1 MPRAPAI
8 EDLPTDLQIRT
19 LKVAADSGLEWMTG
33 YGVWSLQFQSG
44 DLLALRCFPSA
55 GLGGFVTLWHQT
67 PDLTWHMYVA
77 SETPES
83 ACPRYFGA
91 VVTSAEQADVAIMTE
106 CGLDPGIDLVLYAR
120 AARQFDTITAID
132 SYCGGI
138 PEPKAMAKPETSSIR
153 STSSNPALANAA
165 RYCAVVRRLNRPSSI

>member
-1 MPRAPAI
+1 MPRALAI
-8 EDLPTDLQIRT
+8 EDLPPDLQIRT

-91 VVTSAEQADVAIMTE
+91 VVTSAEQADVDVDWEGDRTLHVRAHRRHM
-106 CGLDPGIDLVLYAR
+106 IDLDWTVHLGSSFRASLLNSMSAVLPR
-120 AARQFDTITAID
+120 
-132 SYCGGI
+132 
-138 PEPKAMAKPETSSIR
+138 
-153 STSSNPALANAA
+153 
-165 RYCAVVRRLNRPSSI
+165 

>member
-8 EDLPTDLQIRT
+8 EDLPPDLQIRT

-91 VVTSAEQADVAIMTE
+91 VVTSAEQAELDGYIRAGDMIAI
-106 CGLDPGIDLVLYAR
+106 LQSSAR
-120 AARQFDTITAID
+120 R
-132 SYCGGI
+132 
-138 PEPKAMAKPETSSIR
+138 KIR
-153 STSSNPALANAA
+153 AGANGHG
-165 RYCAVVRRLNRPSSI
+165 